1 MKKLLI
7 LGSFCV
13 VFAHAH
19 TITLM
24 SAASYQQNAAI
35 SPGAIIAIKGEGMAS
50 VTMTAPDPTH
60 PPTTLGGVTLTIN
73 GVPCGLYYVSPAQI
87 NAVLDPSITDPDG
100 FVVVQSDAGTF
111 TTKPSGSVME
121 GSSTALIWA

>member
-7 LGSFCV
+7 LGSFCI
-13 VFAHAH
+13 VFARAH

-35 SPGAIIAIKGEGMAS
+35 SPGAIIAIKGSGLAT
-50 VTMTAPDPTH
+50 VTLSAPDPTH

-73 GVPCGLYYVSPAQI
+73 GVPCGLYYVSPTQI
-87 NAVLDPSITDPDG
+87 NAVLDPSITDPNG
-100 FVVVQSDAGTF
+100 FVVVHRTPEHSPPPPPFNRPAPPGF
-111 TTKPSGSVME
+111 SH
-121 GSSTALIWA
+121 